1 MIVLPIGRQYMQKY
15 LHIKRKIICTPHNFI
30 EKVEINTKYFFAKNR
45 IFMQKLRINPAF
57 LCKAMFFWYPVY
69 IKAIG
74 IVVAL
79 ITGIAQKC

>member
-1 MIVLPIGRQYMQKY
+1 
-15 LHIKRKIICTPHNFI
+15 
-30 EKVEINTKYFFAKNR
+30 
-45 IFMQKLRINPAF
+45 MQKLRINPAF